1 MGARELRGLCY
12 KQLNIM
18 RPGLFA
24 PVEAEV
30 FLLGGQGATSGH
42 SILPVLV
49 PAQCTHQ
56 SLSHDPPRALIDM
69 VVLVLQGREQ
79 RP

>member
-1 MGARELRGLCY
+1 MGASVLRGLRY

-18 RPGLFA
+18 RPGLST
-24 PVEAEV
+24 PVETEV
-30 FLLGGQGATSGH
+30 FLLGGRGATSGH
-42 SILPVLV
+42 SIFPLLV
-49 PAQCTHQ
+49 PAQCTRQ